1 MLSVLF
7 GSDARIK
14 ILNLFLLSPEQKYS
28 SNQISKEAGLSTAIV
43 RRELINLEK
52 SGLLKREGLVKNS
65 GEKAASDKNLY
76 YLEKNF
82 ILYPELK
89 ALFIKAQILSSQKF
103 ITDLQKICQ
112 PKFLALSGLF
122 VDNSKSPTD
131 IFLVTRVRRLEFL
144 KLIKELEK
152 DLGREVNFTLMDE
165 SEFIYRREIMDVF
178 LYDILEGDNIILI
191 DQIPKN
197 K

>member
-52 SGLLKREGLVKNS
+52 SGLLKREGLVKTS